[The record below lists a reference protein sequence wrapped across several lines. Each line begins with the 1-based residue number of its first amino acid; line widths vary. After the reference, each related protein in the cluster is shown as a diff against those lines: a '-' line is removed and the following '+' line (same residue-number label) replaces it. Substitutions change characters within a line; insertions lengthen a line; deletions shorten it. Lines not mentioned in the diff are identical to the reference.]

1 MHIMDERHRVRR
13 QVLSKGAFRLDER
26 SQYLANRFA
35 F

>member
-1 MHIMDERHRVRR
+1 MDERHRGCR
-13 QVLSKGAFRLDER
+13 QVLSNGDFRLDER